1 MNWPLVFKLSL
12 FGLAMAILTVFVIPA
27 AVEPICWLVI
37 FIICA
42 LVIARKGGGHNFIH
56 GLVLGIVNS
65 VWITAAH
72 VWFFDQ
78 YIAKHQ
84 AEAQAFANVPI
95 APRAMMAIVGP
106 IVGVVSGVVTG
117 ILAVIAA
124 KLFRTNPS

>member
-56 GLVLGIVNS
+56 GLLLGIVNS

-72 VWFFDQ
+72 VLFFDQ

-95 APRAMMAIVGP
+95 APRVMMAIVGP
-106 IVGVVSGVVTG
+106 IVGVVSGVVIG

-124 KLFRTNPS
+124 KLLRTNQS

>member
-27 AVEPICWLVI
+27 AVEPIFWLVI
-37 FIICA
+37 FIVCA
-42 LVIARKGGGHNFIH
+42 LIIARQGGGHNFIH
-56 GLVLGIVNS
+56 GLLLGIVNS
-65 VWITAAH
+65 VWITVAH
-72 VWFFDQ
+72 VMFFDQ

-84 AEAQAFANVPI
+84 AEAQAFANLPI
-95 APRAMMAIVGP
+95 APRVMMAIVGP
-106 IVGVVSGVVTG
+106 IVGVVSGIVIG

>member
-42 LVIARKGGGHNFIH
+42 LVIARKGAGHNFIH
-56 GLVLGIVNS
+56 GLLLGIVNS

-72 VWFFDQ
+72 VLFFDQ

-84 AEAQAFANVPI
+84 SEAQAFANVPI
-95 APRAMMAIVGP
+95 APRVMMAIVGP
-106 IVGVVSGVVTG
+106 IVGVVSGVVIG

-124 KLFRTNPS
+124 KLLRTNPS